1 MINQCKADWVD
12 NLCNRPQGPLP
23 ALRESCNNWNECMTK
38 TPQFYVKS
46 SDVFIKLFVEDLN
59 NFSDQVM
66 LKSLGILFAIVCFIS
81 FMCACCKKIDRTEAS
96 DLIGRSKDDRY

>member
-1 MINQCKADWVD
+1 
-12 NLCNRPQGPLP
+12 
-23 ALRESCNNWNECMTK
+23 
-38 TPQFYVKS
+38 
-46 SDVFIKLFVEDLN
+46 VEDLN